1 MYQEIEMINSQKRL
15 SAQQYRKNNE
25 YGKAEM
31 IYRELWDSKT
41 ENWDKWMGWEYADTL
56 KKASKTDDAINISK
70 EVFHKY
76 PDFIYNKNLL
86 CWLLYEKYIKV
97 ITKESTFQ
105 QKRNMLKIS
114 EFIVG
119 TVYQDGKRTAFE
131 STVFKVIDVLKS
143 QNNVNNREI
152 LKWIEKF
159 DYSLLSE
166 EIFILNLN
174 DGRTKEGASRKE
186 EYFSIKTK
194 ALEVIENFEEC
205 LIWSNIAFEVI
216 SKFHY
221 DNDIWIDVRR
231 NYCIAMISKDE
242 KINAAIQN
250 LINLAERKKHWSIYS
265 KIFDC
270 YSGVNNL
277 EAALKFGAKAL
288 LSRDPMNMK
297 VTLLYKYALQLEKVS
312 KVNEAAMHFALVAQ
326 IRKKFDWKI
335 STELSNKLLEYKIDE
350 TYQIIIKDLTE
361 LWIKF
366 ARLGEKLIE
375 GKIINI
381 LPHGNSGFISG
392 DDGNNYFFRKAS
404 FVSGHNH
411 IHVGMKV
418 SFKSIKSFDPK
429 KQKEG
434 NEAIEIVIE

>member
-1 MYQEIEMINSQKRL
+1 MYQESETTNPQKR
-15 SAQQYRKNNE
+15 STAQQYRKNNE
-25 YGKAEM
+25 YDKAEL
-31 IYRELWDSKT
+31 IYRELWDGKA
-41 ENWDKWMGWEYADTL
+41 ENFDKWLGWEYADTL
-56 KKASKTDDAINISK
+56 KRLSKPDDAIIISK

-76 PDFIYNKNLL
+76 PDFKFNNNLL
-86 CWLLYEKYIKV
+86 SWLLYEKYIKV
-97 ITKESTFQ
+97 ITEESALQ
-105 QKRNMLKIS
+105 QKRNMLKVS

-119 TVYQDGKRTAFE
+119 TVSQDGKKSAFE
-131 STVFKVIDVLKS
+131 STVFKVVDVLKS
-143 QNNVNNREI
+143 QNNINHKEI
-152 LKWIEKF
+152 LQWIDKL
-159 DYSLLSE
+159 DYDLLSE
-166 EIFILNLN
+166 DVFTLNLN

-194 ALEVIENFEEC
+194 ALEAIEDFEEC
-205 LIWSNIAFEVI
+205 LNWSNIAFETI

-231 NYCIAMISKDE
+231 NYCIAILSKDE
-242 KINAAIQN
+242 KFNDAIQN

-297 VTLLYKYALQLEKVS
+297 VALLYNYALQLEKAG
-312 KVNEAAMHFALVAQ
+312 KANEAAMHFALVAQ
-326 IRKKFDWKI
+326 IRRKFDWKI
-335 STELSNKLLEYKIDE
+335 STDLSGKLLEYKINE
-350 TYQIIIKDLTE
+350 TYQISINDLTE

-366 ARLGEKLIE
+366 ARLGEKLNK

-381 LPHGNSGFISG
+381 LPHGNSGFIAG

-404 FVSGHNH
+404 FISGRNH
-411 IHVGMKV
+411 MRIGVNV
-418 SFKSIKSFDPK
+418 IFKGIKSFDPK

-434 NEAIEIVIE
+434 NEAVEIVIE